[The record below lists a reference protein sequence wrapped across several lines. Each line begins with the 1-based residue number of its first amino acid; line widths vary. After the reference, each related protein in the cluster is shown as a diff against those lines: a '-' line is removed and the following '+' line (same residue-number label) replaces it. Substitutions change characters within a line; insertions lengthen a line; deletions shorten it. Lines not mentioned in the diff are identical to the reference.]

1 MDTANT
7 KSNDTSPNTPPL
19 NPAPLNNN
27 LHLACRF
34 SAIAKAIP
42 YEPCVIQGDQ
52 RLSYKDIDLQS
63 NQLANQLIVDGIER
77 DARVAVMER
86 NSSAYIVSYLAA
98 LKVACIPCNI
108 NYKYQSHE
116 LAYIL
121 KDSGATVLL
130 INSDFLEVFTQI
142 QEPIPTLKKVI
153 IISSDNSLHTPLGS
167 PSKTQTL
174 IGPLAELYNQ
184 RSDYQVILSTASSTA
199 PQFNWSP
206 PSNDDILFLLYTGG
220 TTGYPKGVI
229 WDGEFLK
236 HSHELIIPAIRNII
250 PKLKDA
256 PPELFA
262 PRQGKKTLVLSLV
275 LSFLQSRLFRWLI
288 SFNYVQEKTITR
300 LTKLISKRSSND
312 LESAAKRAKAMRSF
326 SNTSLIACPLMHG
339 TGWLGAMTALSNGD
353 PMVFLKS
360 KSFDPEELFC
370 LVEQERVKTLII
382 VGDAFAIPML
392 HELEKHSYDTRSLVA
407 ATSSGVVWSPRI
419 KKGLHKHIPQL
430 MILDSLGASE
440 ALSQVSPSFSS
451 DEEVKAMS
459 FKLAGHMKVF
469 DENDEEVVP
478 GSGTIGQLAVSGMIT
493 RGYWNDEEK
502 TARTFRTIRGT
513 RYALFGDMCKL
524 ELDGTITLLGRGSN
538 CINTGGEKVFSE
550 EVESVIKQLESVC
563 DCAVIGVPDERW
575 GNAVAGIVQ
584 IKNDFELTT
593 DAILEH
599 CKLYLANYKKPK
611 HLWIV
616 NHIPRKENGK
626 MDYPNLN
633 KLVEKLLTQQKELD
647 ITH

>member
-1 MDTANT
+1 MDTA
-7 KSNDTSPNTPPL
+7 PI
-19 NPAPLNNN
+19 NNN

-42 YEPCVIQGDQ
+42 DEPCVIQGGQ
-52 RLSYKDIDLQS
+52 RLSYQDIDLQS
-63 NQLANQLIVDGIER
+63 NQLANQLIDDGIER

-142 QEPIPTLKKVI
+142 QEPLPELKKVI
-153 IISSDNSLHTPLGS
+153 VISSDDSSNHPLDS
-167 PSKTQTL
+167 PSNHPSMT
-174 IGPLAELYNQ
+174 GPLTELYNQ
-184 RSDYQVILSTASSTA
+184 RSNYQAILSTASEAA
-199 PQFNWSP
+199 PQFNWPP

-256 PPELFA
+256 PPEVFA
-262 PRQGKKTLVLSLV
+262 PRQGKKTLV

-288 SFNYVQEKTITR
+288 SFNYVQEKTISG
-300 LTKLISKRSSND
+300 LTKLLSKRSNAD
-312 LESAAKRAKAMRSF
+312 LESAAKQAKRMRSF
-326 SNTSLIACPLMHG
+326 SNISLIACPLMHG

-392 HELEKHSYDTRSLVA
+392 HELEKRSYDTRSLVA
-407 ATSSGVVWSPRI
+407 ASSSGVVWSPRI

-459 FKLAGHMKVF
+459 FKLADHMKVF
-469 DENDEEVVP
+469 DENDAEVAA
-478 GSGTIGQLAVSGMIT
+478 GSGIIGQLAVSGMIT

-575 GNAVAGIVQ
+575 GNAVAGVVQ

-593 DAILEH
+593 DAILAH

-616 NHIPRKENGK
+616 DHIPRKENGK

-633 KLVEKLLTQQKELD
+633 KLIEKLLTQQKELD
-647 ITH
+647 TTH